1 MDLAPGDEGQW
12 GISYVMKNGS
22 SSNFIPFRVGHVYT
36 TGNLTADL
44 VLTPYVT
51 NLIPYVYL
59 ASNPQNLQSLPHL
72 YVADTGDETEYHE
85 GTGQKDYG
93 PLLWYRFKV
102 PKDSQVAFPT
112 LDEFIALCQEQNRMD
127 LIKPGYV
134 LAGWYYDGTVYTPG
148 GTPDNV
154 KVSVN
159 TVLTAVWTQEEIQY
173 TISYE
178 LGIDISLANPETYTV
193 TTNGFT
199 LINPSRANNPGYE
212 FIGWTGTGLDEP
224 TMTVTIPRGSTGN
237 REYTAVWEEAAE
249 LVITLRDTLNL
260 VLIDDPVRN
269 GVYGEKYMDLN
280 LPIYGNTVKD
290 DVTYV
295 FAGWMI
301 DGGDTI
307 QSGTTIIIDEDHD
320 IIIIWQLK
328 NYYPIYVNG
337 SAQGDIKS
345 NVNRCEF
352 DENGDAKYPAI
363 ISITPVSGYYI
374 TAITIRDTGKPTT
387 TFVPNLLAATYDD
400 TNGYSL
406 YTETDVF
413 KKKADTANTWT
424 YDYYPH
430 GIAIVTV
437 TFAALEYTVTIH
449 TGVDQSGEATYHYGV
464 GHAITIQAPSDTLTH
479 EFTGWATTSTGEVV
493 YETEIRPGTDF
504 KYGNRVFYE
513 IWEVIKTKYTVTF
526 SSTGGVY
533 APTMDYEY
541 DPEHPHTTVTIN
553 NTASWANH
561 KFKGWF
567 ENPSFTGE
575 PLVSFDSYRQEDFT
589 LYAKWAEMAS
599 FSVYDFV
606 YDGALHIGVSVYGC
620 TVTSG
625 TDRETQSGDY
635 TATLTLTSGYEWR
648 DTDQIVTK
656 TAEWHITPRP
666 LYLISESV
674 WGSYTGDG
682 YVLGIESTAFT
693 AIGFVGD
700 DEDDLNITVTG
711 ERSSPGITATSI
723 TCTAKTGHESTLAN
737 YNVQTIT
744 GTVIVTE
751 PSVATVTVS
760 NGLQPTSGPAAP
772 AIQAAVNPTGS
783 RRWMI

>member
-1 MDLAPGDEGQW
+1 
-12 GISYVMKNGS
+12 
-22 SSNFIPFRVGHVYT
+22 
-36 TGNLTADL
+36 
-44 VLTPYVT
+44 
-51 NLIPYVYL
+51 
-59 ASNPQNLQSLPHL
+59 
-72 YVADTGDETEYHE
+72 
-85 GTGQKDYG
+85 
-93 PLLWYRFKV
+93 
-102 PKDSQVAFPT
+102 
-112 LDEFIALCQEQNRMD
+112 
-127 LIKPGYV
+127 
-134 LAGWYYDGTVYTPG
+134 
-148 GTPDNV
+148 
-154 KVSVN
+154 
-159 TVLTAVWTQEEIQY
+159 
-173 TISYE
+173 
-178 LGIDISLANPETYTV
+178 
-193 TTNGFT
+193 
-199 LINPSRANNPGYE
+199 
-212 FIGWTGTGLDEP
+212 
-224 TMTVTIPRGSTGN
+224 
-237 REYTAVWEEAAE
+237 
-249 LVITLRDTLNL
+249 
-260 VLIDDPVRN
+260 
-269 GVYGEKYMDLN
+269 
-280 LPIYGNTVKD
+280 
-290 DVTYV
+290 
-295 FAGWMI
+295 
-301 DGGDTI
+301 
-307 QSGTTIIIDEDHD
+307 
-320 IIIIWQLK
+320 
-328 NYYPIYVNG
+328 
-337 SAQGDIKS
+337 
-345 NVNRCEF
+345 
-352 DENGDAKYPAI
+352 
-363 ISITPVSGYYI
+363 YI

-387 TFVPNLLAATYDD
+387 TFVPNLLSASYDD

-406 YTETDVF
+406 YTETAVF
-413 KKKADTANTWT
+413 RKKADTANTWT

-464 GHAITIQAPSDTLTH
+464 GHSITIQAPNDTLTH
-479 EFTGWATTSTGEVV
+479 EFTGWATTSTGAVV
-493 YETEIRPGTDF
+493 YTTEIRPGTDF
-504 KYGNRVFYE
+504 MYGNRVFYE

-526 SSTGGVY
+526 SSIGGVY
-533 APTMDYEY
+533 APSMEYEY
-541 DPEHPHTTVTIN
+541 DPEHPSIVISLDGY
-553 NTASWANH
+553 TASWANH

-567 ENPSFTGE
+567 RDNGTFVDGPVTSFPSST
-575 PLVSFDSYRQEDFT
+575 RADFT

-606 YDGALHIGVSVYGC
+606 YDGVQHIGVSVYGC

-625 TDRETQSGDY
+625 TDRATQSGDY

-682 YVLGIESTAFT
+682 YVLRIGSTAFT

-723 TCTAKTGHESTLAN
+723 SCTAKTGHESTLAN